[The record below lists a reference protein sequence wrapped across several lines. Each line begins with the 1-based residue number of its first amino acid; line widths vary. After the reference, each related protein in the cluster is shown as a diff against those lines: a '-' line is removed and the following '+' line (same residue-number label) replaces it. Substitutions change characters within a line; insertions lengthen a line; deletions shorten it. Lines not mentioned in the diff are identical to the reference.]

1 MEDFIKENSGV
12 RFEEG
17 LPLPYV
23 KYEYGIWII
32 EFGDGKGTFKVC
44 ECFRESVNNQIKHKE
59 MEYNQIYGDN
69 SWNEY
74 FKKGWL
80 GNYYMNLYRRFLKGY
95 DYESNICHRCNGKT
109 PSIIYCNPIYGG
121 KFKQT
126 FGWYIE
132 RKVWN
137 NELDEDERIVFEENQ
152 NRLNELN
159 DNRNKLVKK
168 HSNQYGVLPES
179 IFQITYEIEKECG
192 KLSRRNDNIIENL
205 VRGEF
210 GYKPIGEMWVNE
222 TILFKLVKEMFPKSV
237 VIHHYRGSELEGLE
251 IDVFIKDK
259 KIGFEYNGLQHYKPI
274 KHFGG
279 EESLKKTKERDKRKI
294 ELCESLGIEL
304 HIIKYDETISKNL
317 IKSRLNHT

>member
-1 MEDFIKENSGV
+1 MGDFVNDNSGV
-12 RFEEG
+12 KFEEE

-23 KYEYGIWII
+23 KYDYGNWII
-32 EFGDGKGTFKVC
+32 EFGDGKGNFKVC
-44 ECFRESVNNQIKHKE
+44 ECFRESIKNHI
-59 MEYNQIYGDN
+59 EYNKKEHDKFYGEG
-69 SWNEY
+69 SWDES
-74 FKKGWL
+74 FKKGGL
-80 GNYYMNLYRRFLKGY
+80 GNYNMNWYSRYLQGY
-95 DYESNICHRCNGKT
+95 SYEINLCHRCNNKT
-109 PSIIYCNPIYGG
+109 PSTQYGNVYGG
-121 KFKQT
+121 KFEKS

-132 RKVWN
+132 RRKWERNFDESERVEYEN
-137 NELDEDERIVFEENQ
+137 NEIRF
-152 NRLNELN
+152 NELSN
-159 DNRNKLVKK
+159 KRNELVQQ
-168 HSNQYGVLPES
+168 HSNEFGVLPEP
-179 IFQITYEIEKECG
+179 IFRKTYEIEKECG
-192 KLSRRNDNIIENL
+192 KLFRKNKNYVENL

-222 TILFKLVKEMFPKSV
+222 TILYKLVKEMFPKSV

-279 EESLKKTKERDKRKI
+279 EKSLKKTKERDKRKI